1 MQYFIAVDSLE
12 MTCQGLYV
20 YKDFFSQVDVDCLLL
35 GSKLLSILNFCFV
48 SRSTFS
54 RRTAEEKRILKR
66 STTLT
71 IYKKLYLKRFSEI

>member
-12 MTCQGLYV
+12 MTCQGLCV
-20 YKDFFSQVDVDCLLL
+20 YKYFFSQVDVDCLLL
-35 GSKLLSILNFCFV
+35 GSELSVLNFCFV

-54 RRTAEEKRILKR
+54 LRTAEEKRILKR

-71 IYKKLYLKRFSEI
+71 IYKKLYLKRFSEM